1 MLDNSKIYNY
11 LLLLPNSKA
20 KWTVFSFIF
29 IFYSSLKSVYIYIY
43 IQKKKNSV
51 NNFGENFNKNEITI
65 NYL

>member
-29 IFYSSLKSVYIYIY
+29 IFYSSLKSVYIYLY
-43 IQKKKNSV
+43 TEKKNSV